1 MGWSSLNPDPEAE
14 LSGKIAVKWI
24 NRKKQSRIL
33 YERCLEGKLNFEMK
47 EIGIGGF
54 FNPEALPLLHTP
66 FENSLALRPAFSVG
80 DRVCIDP
87 QIQIGHEG
95 LSKELEEVLMKNSYF
110 IRISFN
116 SILYFS

>member
-1 MGWSSLNPDPEAE
+1 VNQYGLVIPDPEAE

-66 FENSLALRPAFSVG
+66 FENSLASRPAFSVG

-87 QIQIGHEG
+87 ESQIPEG
-95 LSKELEEVLMKNSYF
+95 FSEMEEVLMKNSFF
-110 IRISFN
+110 IRTLFN
-116 SILYFS
+116 FVLYFS